1 MANITFKGNPIH
13 TVGNLPE
20 VGTQAKDF
28 TLVASDLSEK
38 KLSDYK
44 GKKVVL
50 NIFPSIDTGVCAA
63 SARHFNQDASSLDNT
78 VVVNVSRDLPFA
90 LSRFCAAE
98 GLSNVDVLSDFRG
111 SFGEDYGVTLEDSPL
126 HGLLSRAVVVVDEN
140 GKVIYTEQVP
150 EIGQEPNYENAL
162 AAVK

>member
-38 KLSDYK
+38 KLSDYQ

-98 GLSNVDVLSDFRG
+98 GLNDVDVLSDFRG

-150 EIGQEPNYENAL
+150 EIGQEPNYADAL

>member
-13 TVGNLPE
+13 TVGDLPE

-98 GLSNVDVLSDFRG
+98 GLSDVDVLSDFRG
-111 SFGEDYGVTLEDSPL
+111 TFGEDYGVTLEDSPL
-126 HGLLSRAVVVVDEN
+126 HGLLSRAVVVLDEN